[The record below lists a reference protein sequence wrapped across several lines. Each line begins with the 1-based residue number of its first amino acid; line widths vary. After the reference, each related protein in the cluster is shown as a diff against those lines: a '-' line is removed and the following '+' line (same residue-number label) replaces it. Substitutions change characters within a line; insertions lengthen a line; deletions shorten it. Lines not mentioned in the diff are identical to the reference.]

1 MEPEDCKHET
11 LEPKQHPDGP
21 IAPACVECGKFV
33 VRGELRIVMPL
44 EGVTTDGE

>member
-1 MEPEDCKHET
+1 MECEHKV

-33 VRGELRIVMPL
+33 VRGELHIVVEAPK
-44 EGVTTDGE
+44 VRKTDG